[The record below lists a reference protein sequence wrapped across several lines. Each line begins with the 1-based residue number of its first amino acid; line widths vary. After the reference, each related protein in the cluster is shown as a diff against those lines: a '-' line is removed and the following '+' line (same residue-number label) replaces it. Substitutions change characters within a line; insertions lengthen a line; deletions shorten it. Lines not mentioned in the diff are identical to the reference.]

1 MSYQLVVAGD
11 ASENSVTTPAPSGAS
26 EFPGPLKGALPAEH
40 TAYQA
45 SIASGDG
52 DNTAGLITCSFYLT
66 KC

>member
-11 ASENSVTTPAPSGAS
+11 GSENSVTTSGAS
-26 EFPGPLKGALPAEH
+26 EFVTGALPAEH

-52 DNTAGLITCSFYLT
+52 DNTAGLIICSFN
-66 KC
+66 

>member
-11 ASENSVTTPAPSGAS
+11 ASENSVTTPAPSRAS
-26 EFPGPLKGALPAEH
+26 EFVTGALPAEH

-52 DNTAGLITCSFYLT
+52 DNTAGLIICSFYLT

>member
-26 EFPGPLKGALPAEH
+26 EFVTLPAEH

-52 DNTAGLITCSFYLT
+52 DNTAGLIICSFN
-66 KC
+66 

>member
-11 ASENSVTTPAPSGAS
+11 ASENSVTTPAPS
-26 EFPGPLKGALPAEH
+26 EFVTGALPAEH

-52 DNTAGLITCSFYLT
+52 DNTAGLITCFFFN
-66 KC
+66 